1 VAGSNT
7 TRDRILLTSLALFN
21 AQGLAAVSTHKIAAE
36 LGMSPGNLHYHFK
49 AKQLIVEW
57 LFRRFEQRL
66 ESLNGSSAGIAAIDD
81 LWLALHL
88 RFEAINEYRFIY
100 RDMAFLASEYPVL
113 GQRAQALT
121 AQNLLAAQSLC
132 EGLVASGVIETSA
145 EQARILALQMV
156 FTTTCW
162 LSFERLVPGRDAL
175 AQAGLPWDASLVRE
189 GQSTIGP
196 AREAVKALL
205 ALPEPP
211 TAIVSA
217 NNLMTIGVVSAIR
230 EAGLDIPDAVAVVG
244 FDDFDWAEY
253 FEPRLTVMAQPV
265 QDIGLRAMKLLNKR
279 IKTPDGPRQTV
290 RLAPTFMV
298 RRSCGCA

>member
-1 VAGSNT
+1 MASSNT
-7 TRDRILLTSLALFN
+7 TRDRILQASLALFN
-21 AQGLAAVSTHKIAAE
+21 AEGLAAVSTHKIAAE

-66 ESLNGSSAGIAAIDD
+66 EVLNGSSDSIAAIDD

-88 RFEAINEYRFIY
+88 RFEAIDQYRFIY
-100 RDMAFLASEYPVL
+100 RDMAFLAGEYPVL

-121 AQNLLAAQSLC
+121 AQNLLAAQALC

-175 AQAGLPWDASLVRE
+175 AQADPGLAAFYTLTLISPY
-189 GQSTIGP
+189 
-196 AREAVKALL
+196 
-205 ALPEPP
+205 
-211 TAIVSA
+211 VSSESRA
-217 NNLMTIGVVSAIR
+217 Y
-230 EAGLDIPDAVAVVG
+230 LD
-244 FDDFDWAEY
+244 Y
-253 FEPRLTVMAQPV
+253 
-265 QDIGLRAMKLLNKR
+265 LRGKYL
-279 IKTPDGPRQTV
+279 G
-290 RLAPTFMV
+290 
-298 RRSCGCA
+298 